1 MAGASRGKRR
11 AKLVRFLSVPVL
23 LAALVAGFVI
33 LNDDA
38 AHRVGDFRPT
48 VGLVNEDLA
57 AEFNSEEYAF
67 GTSFVDRI
75 SKDSEYNWTVVS
87 RPVAEKAY
95 KDGSVDA
102 LLYIPRSF
110 THDILTL
117 QETSPTKATV
127 EFRLRHQPDVS
138 ADRLLESRIR
148 GIVHDF
154 NQSVVTMYY
163 ASLADNIAQADGQMS
178 ATLGIQKA
186 LIAALAS
193 EVQEPFSATMPTF
206 QSLIARASGLK
217 DVDAATA
224 EAYSSYAK
232 SILDLLAANSEALT
246 GKLPGI
252 EAYAERQRDIAQIN
266 VDNSNRGIADQAE
279 SDHGFYGTQFDGFT
293 TGMLCKLNGLDV
305 ADAPEPCVDA
315 GGAAP
320 PHFQSRLAELRQAIA
335 QFSEGHALSL
345 AGIVDSLDQ
354 RITNLRVIEYLL
366 NPSAAPITPPVPG
379 NGPPPTPPTAPPGL
393 AVPAVPLDPA
403 VPTHPVHPVI
413 LQFLHDEIEALEAL
427 RDSLDPSSAPAPLF
441 EPELTNLDLW
451 HADMLNAVKD
461 ASLVPSTVNSLD
473 VQDWST
479 YTPDTS
485 GVFVDTSDQLTDD
498 ITAFITQSADT
509 SSRLTTGATAVPDNS
524 SQFEALLK
532 NSTSTSTGAER
543 VFTGVNKLLSSGNT
557 GLTENEAYYA
567 NFATVLANT
576 RTPGVDPGSIYSFF
590 SAPID
595 ATNVTPERASVASVA
610 ADSTAMLDPKWLV
623 VFAGGLLVGGFAM
636 AVAGAIR
643 RRKVRTL
650 ARRG

>member
-1 MAGASRGKRR
+1 MRR
-11 AKLVRFLSVPVL
+11 SKLVRLLSVPVL
-23 LAALVAGFVI
+23 LAALVAGFLL

-38 AHRVGDFRPT
+38 AHRVGNFRPT

-57 AEFNSEEYAF
+57 AEFNNDEYAF
-67 GTSFVDRI
+67 GASFIDRI

-102 LLYIPRSF
+102 VLYIPRSF

-127 EFRLRHQPDVS
+127 EFRLRHQPDDS

-186 LIAALAS
+186 LITALTS
-193 EVQEPFSATMPTF
+193 DVQEPFSATMPTF
-206 QSLIARASGLK
+206 QSLIATATGLK

-232 SILDLLAANSEALT
+232 SIMDMLTGNSEALT
-246 GKLPGI
+246 GKLPSI

-266 VDNSNRGIADQAE
+266 VDNSNQGIADQAE
-279 SDHGFYGTQFDGFT
+279 SDHGFYGTQFDSFR
-293 TGMLCKLNGLDV
+293 TGMLCKLNGLDL

-315 GGAAP
+315 GGAVP
-320 PHFQSRLAELRQAIA
+320 PHFQSRIAELRQAIA
-335 QFSEGHALSL
+335 QFSDGHALSL
-345 AGIVDSLDQ
+345 TGIVDSLEQ

-366 NPSAAPITPPVPG
+366 NPSAAPITPRVPG
-379 NGPPPTPPTAPPGL
+379 DEAPPAPPGR
-393 AVPAVPLDPA
+393 AVPSVPAVPLDPA

-441 EPELTNLDLW
+441 EPELTNLDHW
-451 HADMLNAVKD
+451 YADTLNAVQD
-461 ASLVPSTVNSLD
+461 ASLASSTANSLE

-479 YTPDTS
+479 YTPDAP

-498 ITAFITQSADT
+498 ITASITQSADT
-509 SSRLTTGATAVPDNS
+509 SSRLTSSSTTVPDNS
-524 SQFEALLK
+524 SQFEALLQ

-543 VFTGVNKLLSSGNT
+543 VFTGVNKLLSGGNA

-576 RTPGVDPGSIYSFF
+576 RTPGVDTGNIYAFF

-595 ATNVTPERASVASVA
+595 ATNVTAERPTASSD
-610 ADSTAMLDPKWLV
+610 ADPVGMVDAKWAM
-623 VFAGGLLVGGFAM
+623 VFAGGLLAGVVVMMIGN
-636 AVAGAIR
+636 AVRG
-643 RRKVRTL
+643 RKK
-650 ARRG
+650 A